1 MNYSFRRWHKDDL
14 IFRGK
19 FSKGATPKPEK
30 LNPLRLFQAHNSRNK
45 IISEDK
51 KFLGTPIPKKSNE
64 TTLYNYPL
72 QNKAIDENQ
81 ASEVEELDFEK
92 FKTTKFVKTDTSAI
106 QASAT
111 KSSHNIAA
119 FVRDIFADDSK
130 KESDMGMNMRQ
141 TSGFER
147 ISEAEEPQ
155 SSGCAS
161 KLELRVNSKKCRRK
175 LFNEGSSPTQVA
187 SSKKGLLKK
196 GEQASEVSEQLYSN
210 LSQVDADL
218 MRSLNANNQSEPST
232 VLSSRLQSDYKNI
245 EVNIAHMDDF

>member
-19 FSKGATPKPEK
+19 FSKGATPKSEK

-45 IISEDK
+45 LISEDK

-81 ASEVEELDFEK
+81 TSEVEELDFEK
-92 FKTTKFVKTDTSAI
+92 FKTTKFVKTDKSAI

-130 KESDMGMNMRQ
+130 KESDMMNMRSEKA
-141 TSGFER
+141 SGLER
-147 ISEAEEPQ
+147 ISEE

-196 GEQASEVSEQLYSN
+196 SEQASEVSEQLYSN

-218 MRSLNANNQSEPST
+218 MRSLNANNQCGQSA
-232 VLSSRLQSDYKNI
+232 VFSSRLQSDYENI
-245 EVNIAHMDDF
+245 EVNIAQMDDF